1 MGRLRTISIR
11 AGALSGKSHLS
22 QAIPFWIVFSGAE
35 KLKKH
40 ETKKGQS
47 SAQIGKAGQ
56 IPDACQQI
64 DIIHARHAAGYL

>member
-1 MGRLRTISIR
+1 MRVRY
-11 AGALSGKSHLS
+11 HLS

-35 KLKKH
+35 EAEKKY

-47 SAQIGKAGQ
+47 SAQIRKAGQ

-64 DIIHARHAAGYL
+64 GIIHARHAAGHL